1 MDECGYNG
9 GALFQK
15 GKGNSTMGVV
25 NFGFPPS
32 SSISSMEIRQH
43 VEIIVNRIG
52 KDSKLK
58 EKANLQNRSV
68 FPVFIFFSVSRDG

>member
-15 GKGNSTMGVV
+15 GKGDSTMGVV
-25 NFGFPPS
+25 NFGFPLS
-32 SSISSMEIRQH
+32 FISSMEIRQH
-43 VEIIVNRIG
+43 VEIIVNRIR